1 MSLIT
6 FAYLIG
12 GLVLL
17 VVGAEA
23 LVRGAARLA
32 SRFGIPPLI
41 IGLTVVAFGTSA
53 PETAVSVQASLGGS
67 GDIAVGNV
75 IGSNIANI
83 LLILGLSAL
92 IAPLVVSRQLI
103 RLDVPVMIGAG
114 LLCYALAWNGSISR
128 LDGALLL
135 ISLIGYTLFLV
146 AASKRE
152 KAPAGDDEFAT
163 EFGPDESDKP
173 FAWVFQLL
181 LILLGLGLLV
191 GGSNLLI
198 EGAVGLARALGLS
211 ELVIGLTVVAV
222 GTSMPELA
230 TSVLAVI
237 KGERDIAV
245 GNVVGSCIF
254 NLLLVLGAGAAVAPG
269 IAQRFDGNVLEMKS
283 VPELLWENGFQALM
297 TANGMEFNVNGDVS
311 LTAFKRYWHNRTGDS
326 PKIDGNAKTVGG
338 WVLELFGKI
347 PETNESVTT
356 DDFRITVLKVSERR
370 IVKVRL
376 TVIPKSENRYASIAL
391 NFKMQF
397 QNFSH
402 ACRRQAGGIAK

>member
-53 PETAVSVQASLGGS
+53 PETAVSVQASLNGS

-83 LLILGLSAL
+83 LLILGVSAL

-114 LLCYALAWNGSISR
+114 LLCYGLAWNGSISR
-128 LDGALLL
+128 LDGILLL
-135 ISLIGYTLFLV
+135 VALIGYTLFLV
-146 AASKRE
+146 VASKRD
-152 KAPAGDDEFAT
+152 KPGPGDEFDT
-163 EFGPDESDKP
+163 EFGPDAGDKP
-173 FAWVFQLL
+173 YAWVLQLL

-254 NLLLVLGAGAAVAPG
+254 NLLLVLGAGAAVAADGLSISPN
-269 IAQRFDGNVLEMKS
+269 AQSFDFPVMLAVFVACLPIFFSGYCIRRWEGLMFFAYYLAYTLYLVMFATGLGAI
-283 VPELLWENGFQALM
+283 ELLRDAMLWFA
-297 TANGMEFNVNGDVS
+297 FP
-311 LTAFKRYWHNRTGDS
+311 LT
-326 PKIDGNAKTVGG
+326 TVT
-338 WVLELFGKI
+338 LL
-347 PETNESVTT
+347 
-356 DDFRITVLKVSERR
+356 
-370 IVKVRL
+370 
-376 TVIPKSENRYASIAL
+376 VIFLRAW
-391 NFKMQF
+391 QH
-397 QNFSH
+397 Q
-402 ACRRQAGGIAK
+402 R

>member
-17 VVGAEA
+17 VAGAEA
-23 LVRGAARLA
+23 LVRGAAKLA

-53 PETAVSVQASLGGS
+53 PETAVSVQASLNGS

-114 LLCYALAWNGSISR
+114 LLCYGLAWNGSISR
-128 LDGALLL
+128 LDGILLLVALL
-135 ISLIGYTLFLV
+135 GYTLFLV
-146 AASKRE
+146 IASKRE
-152 KAPAGDDEFAT
+152 QPGPGVDEFDT
-163 EFGPDESDKP
+163 EFGPDPAAKP
-173 FAWVFQLL
+173 YAWVLQLL
-181 LILLGLGLLV
+181 LIVLGLGLLV

-211 ELVIGLTVVAV
+211 ELVIGLTVVAI

-237 KGERDIAV
+237 RGERDIAV
-245 GNVVGSCIF
+245 GNIVGSCIF
-254 NLLLVLGAGAAVAPG
+254 NLLLVLGAGAAVA
-269 IAQRFDGNVLEMKS
+269 A
-283 VPELLWENGFQALM
+283 
-297 TANGMEFNVNGDVS
+297 
-311 LTAFKRYWHNRTGDS
+311 
-326 PKIDGNAKTVGG
+326 
-338 WVLELFGKI
+338 
-347 PETNESVTT
+347 
-356 DDFRITVLKVSERR
+356 
-370 IVKVRL
+370 
-376 TVIPKSENRYASIAL
+376 
-391 NFKMQF
+391 
-397 QNFSH
+397 
-402 ACRRQAGGIAK
+402 